1 MKTNEALQNVVHNG
15 FKADPSQNASEN
27 KFSKTLGSNLKKI
40 VFISSL
46 AGAALLFKGCA
57 SGYVASEPSY
67 MQYDRPV
74 QPNNL
79 SVWIE
84 GDWYWHNQSQQ
95 YYHQN
100 GYWDNP
106 RQGKTYV
113 SGHWASNPKGKSWS
127 KGYWQSEGSHKNH
140 HNHNQNSY

>member
-1 MKTNEALQNVVHNG
+1 MGTNETLK
-15 FKADPSQNASEN
+15 KAIRTELITDSLTNAAETSFSN
-27 KFSKTLGSNLKKI
+27 KFGSRLKRI
-40 VFISSL
+40 VLITSL

-67 MQYDRPV
+67 MHYDRPP

-79 SVWIE
+79 SVWID
-84 GDWYWHNQSQQ
+84 GDWYWNNQSQQ

-113 SGHWASNPKGKSWS
+113 SGHWYSTSKGKSWS
-127 KGYWQSEGSHKNH
+127 KGHWQSEGSNKNH
-140 HNHNQNSY
+140 HHHNQDSY